1 MPTNWRSQPIRV
13 TTGFFDTVNDEF
25 CGGGSTANTALAPG
39 QLGARVTIGLNAPV
53 NISLAVNRY
62 EGTFQY
68 VRTLSTDTV
77 LPALGLLAFW
87 SDRTNYIVTT
97 LDTYSDQVAG
107 VFLNSITKGN
117 YGFIK
122 TLEGGRTLVN
132 FGANTPAAEEWVYA
146 ATDGTATANRNT
158 AGTDTKLRAIGTAIA
173 AKSYYANAVVALKGQ
188 QS

>member
-13 TTGFFDTVNDEF
+13 TTGYFDTVDDEF
-25 CGGGSTANTALAPG
+25 CGGGATFNTSLAPG

-53 NISLAVNRY
+53 NVSLSVNRY

-68 VRTLSTDTV
+68 VKTLSTDTV
-77 LPALGLLAFW
+77 RPALGLLAFW
-87 SDRTNYIVTT
+87 SDRSTYLVTT
-97 LDTYSDQVAG
+97 SDTNADQIAG
-107 VFLNSITKGN
+107 VFLNSITRGN

-122 TLEGGRTLVN
+122 ALEGGRTLVN
-132 FGANTPAAEEWVYA
+132 FGANTPAAEEVAYA
-146 ATDGTATANRNT
+146 AADGTATANRT
-158 AGTDTKLRAIGTAIA
+158 AATTDIKFRMIGTALA